1 MSEEATM
8 QPCDE
13 LKNLVLQNLEKEGSG
28 KIIEVVQSS
37 YSHQEGALIIGSD
50 FKHWFEGY
58 DAIFNFYAPADG
70 TPLNIRV
77 ETLKAFCEGTVGW
90 TVDRVWLIQ
99 PDGNEIPI
107 RHTRIFH
114 QEDGAWKI
122 VHNHVSI
129 AVSE

>member
-1 MSEEATM
+1 M

-13 LKNLVLQNLEKEGSG
+13 LKNLVLKNFQKEASG

-37 YSHQEGALIIGSD
+37 YSHELGATIIGSD

-58 DAIFNFYAPADG
+58 EAICNFYTPADG

-77 ETLKAFCEGTVGW
+77 DVLKAYSEGTVGW

-99 PDGNEIPI
+99 PNGDEIPI

-114 QEDGAWKI
+114 KEDGAWKI
-122 VHNHVSI
+122 VHNHISVAISDEKI
-129 AVSE
+129 DE

>member
-1 MSEEATM
+1 M

-13 LKNLVLQNLEKEGSG
+13 IKNLVFQNFAKEASG

-37 YSHQEGALIIGSD
+37 YSHQEGAMIIGSD

-77 ETLKAFCEGTVGW
+77 DVLKAYCEGTVGW

-99 PDGNEIPI
+99 PGGNEIPI

-114 QEDGAWKI
+114 NEDGAWKI

-129 AVSE
+129 ASSDDEAGA

>member
-13 LKNLVLQNLEKEGSG
+13 LKKLVLQNLEKEASG

-50 FKHWFEGY
+50 FNHWFEGY

-70 TPLNIRV
+70 SPLNIRV

-107 RHTRIFH
+107 RYTRIFH
-114 QEDGAWKI
+114 QDDGALKI
-122 VHNHVSI
+122 VHNHISI

>member
-1 MSEEATM
+1 M

-13 LKNLVLQNLEKEGSG
+13 LKNLVFQNFAKEASG

-37 YSHQEGALIIGSD
+37 YSHQEGAMIIGSD

-77 ETLKAFCEGTVGW
+77 DVLKAFCEGTVGW
-90 TVDRVWLIQ
+90 TVDRVWLVQ
-99 PDGNEIPI
+99 PNGDEIPI

-114 QEDGAWKI
+114 KEDGAWKI

-129 AVSE
+129 AVSDESLGG